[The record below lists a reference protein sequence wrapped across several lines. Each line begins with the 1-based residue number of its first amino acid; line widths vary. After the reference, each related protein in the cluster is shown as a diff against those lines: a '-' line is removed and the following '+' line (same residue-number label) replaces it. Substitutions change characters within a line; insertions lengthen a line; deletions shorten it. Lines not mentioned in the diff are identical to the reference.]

1 MLYAVKIWGNE
12 LKWDI
17 CSSNKWF
24 QSTLKTD
31 FLRAENALEYNE
43 EVRYMIE
50 CQRCGNCK
58 IFGIVSKE
66 CDTDVV
72 NITTI
77 PISSS

>member
-1 MLYAVKIWGNE
+1 MLYTVKIWDNE
-12 LKWDI
+12 LKCDI

-31 FLRAENALEYNE
+31 FLRAENASEYNE
-43 EVRYMIE
+43 EVRYMFE

-58 IFGIVSKE
+58 IFGMVSKE
-66 CDTDVV
+66 GDTDVV

-77 PISSS
+77 PISLS